1 MMKPPVP
8 KFPSIEQFRITI
20 DRAQK
25 LTKEAREKIFEKVRG
40 EVYHEIYMA
49 SDKGSYS
56 IEYRFPDNCNRDDMV
71 SLHKELVGCGFK
83 AEIEWGRVDIL
94 KVSWY
99 PQE

>member
-1 MMKPPVP
+1 MDNPRQVFPP
-8 KFPSIEQFRITI
+8 IEQYRITL

-25 LTKEAREKIFEKVRG
+25 LTKEAREKIFEKSRG
-40 EVYHEIYMA
+40 EVYHGIYMA

-56 IEYRFPDNCNRDDMV
+56 IEYRIPDNCNRDDIV
-71 SLHKELVGCGFK
+71 VLEKELVEKGFK